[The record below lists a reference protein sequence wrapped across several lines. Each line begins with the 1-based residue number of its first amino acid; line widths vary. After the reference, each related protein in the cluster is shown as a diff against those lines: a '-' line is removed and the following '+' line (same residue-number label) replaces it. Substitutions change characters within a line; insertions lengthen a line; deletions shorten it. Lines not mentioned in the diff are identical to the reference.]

1 MENENDPCIILF
13 IFSIIINAI
22 ILYNRS
28 DKFELMYIKTVEKA
42 WEKHPIL
49 DISLSKKD
57 GYEKII
63 LLNVENIN
71 ICDCSLVDDYKRIFH
86 DSCNEYKISKGC
98 IEYMSNKASKIFGTE
113 LYAKYYNADYLTLFS
128 RLENNGNICKEGY
141 KRCGYLD
148 DLKNTLCVKE
158 EEICPIN
165 YLHFDF
171 IGNKAS
177 IIKIT
182 TDNQRKDLPI
192 ITSLLISDKKY
203 ATIFDINE
211 IDFYESEKKENNP
224 FNYKHR
230 LIPFNENY
238 EEINKINF
246 FVDNKLIKGDLKLV
260 KNDSCLYL
268 FKLIYPGNNRD
279 SPLKMKYLKLI
290 YYNFYFKIFFAII
303 RFYSFMFIFEN
314 AQNNTKSWIFIIYI
328 IVIYLNNEL
337 IKGETNLTIILKSG
351 EISSAETICYYLD
364 FVIIILL
371 LISSENK
378 LKKNVLK
385 SN

>member
-1 MENENDPCIILF
+1 MEDENIPCIILLF
-13 IFSIIINAI
+13 FFSIIINAI

-49 DISLSKKD
+49 DISQSKKD

-71 ICDCSLVDDYKRIFH
+71 ICDCSLVDDYKRIFQ

-98 IEYMSNKASKIFGTE
+98 IEYISNKASKIFGTE

-192 ITSLLISDKKY
+192 INSLLISDKKY

-211 IDFYESEKKENNP
+211 IDFYESEKK
-224 FNYKHR
+224 KIIH
-230 LIPFNENY
+230 LI
-238 EEINKINF
+238 
-246 FVDNKLIKGDLKLV
+246 
-260 KNDSCLYL
+260 
-268 FKLIYPGNNRD
+268 
-279 SPLKMKYLKLI
+279 
-290 YYNFYFKIFFAII
+290 
-303 RFYSFMFIFEN
+303 
-314 AQNNTKSWIFIIYI
+314 
-328 IVIYLNNEL
+328 
-337 IKGETNLTIILKSG
+337 
-351 EISSAETICYYLD
+351 ISID
-364 FVIIILL
+364 
-371 LISSENK
+371 
-378 LKKNVLK
+378 
-385 SN
+385 